1 VSIPVSHTVLQRV
14 AVQCVAVCCS
24 VLQRCSAQGY
34 IPEALARSLQH
45 TAILQHTATHC
56 NTLPYCN
63 TLVRSLQVKRRTTL
77 QRTVVA
83 TYCNLLRCVVV
94 CCSMAVCCS
103 VLLCVVLCCSIAVCC
118 RCQKNT
124 ISRLKFFFSHNGH
137 DEKEKKSAFFLQRR
151 RYMEKS
157 KLQDFFFSVC
167 LLLGPRRP

>member
-1 VSIPVSHTVLQRV
+1 
-14 AVQCVAVCCS
+14 
-24 VLQRCSAQGY
+24 
-34 IPEALARSLQH
+34 LARSLQH

-103 VLLCVVLCCSIAVCC
+103 VLLCVVVCCSVAVCC
-118 RCQKNT
+118 RWRKNT
-124 ISRLKFFFSHNGH
+124 ISPLKLFFPTTDMTKKEYKSLFSFFSRGRGIWRKANS
-137 DEKEKKSAFFLQRR
+137 KTFFLRVPTAR
-151 RYMEKS
+151 S
-157 KLQDFFFSVC
+157 
-167 LLLGPRRP
+167 